1 MIEVTSKVIS
11 PGKVIAKTKSGAS
24 GCVVTYIGLI
34 RESSH
39 GKSVLSVE
47 YQDPRGNAAPLLQ
60 KIADEAKRRWPVEN
74 IAISHRIGK
83 LKVGEINLVIAVA
96 SSHRREGFAACRFI
110 INKFKQRLPTTKT
123 EIYREG

>member
-1 MIEVTSKVIS
+1 MIEVTDKAIS
-11 PGKVIAKTKSGAS
+11 PGKVIAKTKSTGS

-47 YQDPRGNAAPLLQ
+47 YRDSKGKAASLLQ

-74 IAISHRIGK
+74 IAISHRTGR
-83 LKVGEINLVIAVA
+83 LKVGEINLVIVVA
-96 SSHRREGFAACRFI
+96 SAHRREAFAACRFI
-110 INKFKQRLPTTKT
+110 INRFKQRLPTRKT
-123 EIYREG
+123 EIYRDG